1 MLLVRP
7 QSTPLSKA
15 STSPLGVSFAS
26 DSTGGPSP
34 CRGHCRFLSQKEPW
48 VHPLGFTLIRRLLDG
63 KAQEGALA

>member
-7 QSTPLSKA
+7 QPAPVSKVEI
-15 STSPLGVSFAS
+15 SPFGVSFAS
-26 DSTGGPSP
+26 DSTGGPSL
-34 CRGHCRFLSQKEPW
+34 CRGHCRFPSQKEPW